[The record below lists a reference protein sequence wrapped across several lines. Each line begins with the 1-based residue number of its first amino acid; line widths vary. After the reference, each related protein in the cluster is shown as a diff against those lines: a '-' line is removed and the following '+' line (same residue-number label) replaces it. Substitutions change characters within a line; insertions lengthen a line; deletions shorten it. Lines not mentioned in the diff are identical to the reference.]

1 MNETTALL
9 DDDTLEA
16 PAEARGPR
24 GIQSI
29 EVGGQLLLALAHHG
43 RPLAL
48 KDLAREAAMSP
59 AKAHPYLVSFQ
70 KIGLVEQETGSGR
83 YGLGP
88 LALQMGLIGLQQ
100 YDPVRLATPVI
111 EELAL
116 QTGLTVAIV
125 LWGNRGSTVVRVA
138 EAPNPVHVS
147 MRHGTVMSLR
157 DTASGRLFA
166 ALLPPAA
173 VDAAVGA
180 EAGTLRTDAAFQAEL
195 NAIRRGA
202 LARVDG
208 TAVPGVTGLAAPVF
222 DSSSHLV
229 LGLTA
234 IGPSATFDSSEQGA
248 VAQTLLR
255 EARTLSSRLGWREAS
270 GFPPSRE

>member
-1 MNETTALL
+1 MNAPADLL
-9 DDDTLEA
+9 DDDTLDA

-70 KIGLVEQETGSGR
+70 KIGLVEQEAGSGR

-100 YDPVRLATPVI
+100 YDPVRLAGPLI
-111 EELAL
+111 EELAVE
-116 QTGLTVAIV
+116 TGLTVAIV
-125 LWGNRGSTVVRVA
+125 LWGNRGPTVVRVA
-138 EAPNPVHVS
+138 EAPNPVHVA

-166 ALLPPAA
+166 ALLPANVVKA
-173 VDAAVGA
+173 VLGS
-180 EAGTLRTDAAFQAEL
+180 EGTALHADKAFQAEL
-195 NAIRRGA
+195 KAIQDGA

-208 TAVPGVTGLAAPVF
+208 AAVPGVAAIAVPVF
-222 DSSSHLV
+222 DVASHLV
-229 LGLTA
+229 LCLTA
-234 IGPSATFDSSEQGA
+234 IGPSATFDSRTEGPL
-248 VAQTLLR
+248 AQALVR
-255 EARTLSSRLGWREAS
+255 EARALSTRLGWR
-270 GFPPSRE
+270 G

>member
-1 MNETTALL
+1 MNAPTDLL
-9 DDDTLEA
+9 EDDTLEA
-16 PAEARGPR
+16 PPEPRGPR

-29 EVGGQLLLALAHHG
+29 EVGGALLLALAHHG

-70 KIGLVEQETGSGR
+70 KIGLVEQEASSGR

-100 YDPVRLATPVI
+100 YDPVRLAGPLI
-111 EELAL
+111 EELAIE
-116 QTGLTVAIV
+116 TGLTVAIV
-125 LWGNRGSTVVRVA
+125 LWGNRGPTVVRVA
-138 EAPNPVHVS
+138 EAPNPVHVA

-166 ALLPPAA
+166 ALLPARM
-173 VDAAVGA
+173 VNTVLGA
-180 EAGTLRTDAAFQAEL
+180 DGANLRSDKGFQAEL
-195 NAIRRGA
+195 EAIREGA

-208 TAVPGVTGLAAPVF
+208 AAVPGVAAIAVPVF
-222 DSSSHLV
+222 DVASHLV
-229 LGLTA
+229 LSLTA
-234 IGPSATFDSSEQGA
+234 IGPSATFDSRTEGP
-248 VAQTLLR
+248 VAQALVR
-255 EARTLSSRLGWREAS
+255 EAQALSTRLGWR
-270 GFPPSRE
+270 G

>member
-1 MNETTALL
+1 MAEIALDN
-9 DDDTLEA
+9 DDAQDDS
-16 PAEARGPR
+16 PAEPRSPR

-29 EVGGQLLLALAHHG
+29 EVGGALLLALAHHG

-48 KDLAREAAMSP
+48 KDLARDAAMSP

-70 KIGLVEQETGSGR
+70 KIGLVEQEAASGR

-100 YDPVRLATPVI
+100 YDPVRLAGPLI

-125 LWGNRGSTVVRVA
+125 LWGNRGPTVVRVA
-138 EAPNPVHVS
+138 EAPNPVHVA

-166 ALLPPAA
+166 ALLPARM
-173 VDAAVGA
+173 VDAALGS
-180 EAGTLRTDAAFQAEL
+180 EAAALRADRGFQQAL
-195 NAIRRGA
+195 KAIREGA

-208 TAVPGVTGLAAPVF
+208 AAVPGVAALAAPVF
-222 DSSSHLV
+222 DVAKHLV
-229 LGLTA
+229 LSLTV
-234 IGPSATFDSSEQGA
+234 IGPSATFDSSEKGG
-248 VAQTLLR
+248 VAQALSR
-255 EARTLSSRLGWREAS
+255 EAQALSIRLGWRS
-270 GFPPSRE
+270 